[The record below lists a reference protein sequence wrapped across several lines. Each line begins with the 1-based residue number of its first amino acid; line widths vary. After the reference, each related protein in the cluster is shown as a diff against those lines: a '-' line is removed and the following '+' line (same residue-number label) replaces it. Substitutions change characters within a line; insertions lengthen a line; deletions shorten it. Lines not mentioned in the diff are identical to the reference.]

1 MVVCVLCF
9 QVLAEP
15 RDSVAGE
22 DAEDVALVIVKLRRC
37 VTAEAQEIV
46 AEERLNASEGEV
58 RELRAVLQQ
67 LVDTLERC

>member
-1 MVVCVLCF
+1 M
-9 QVLAEP
+9 LAEP

-22 DAEDVALVIVKLRRC
+22 DAEDVALVIIKLRRC

-46 AEERLNASEGEV
+46 AEECLDASEGEV
-58 RELRAVLQQ
+58 RELWTVFQQ